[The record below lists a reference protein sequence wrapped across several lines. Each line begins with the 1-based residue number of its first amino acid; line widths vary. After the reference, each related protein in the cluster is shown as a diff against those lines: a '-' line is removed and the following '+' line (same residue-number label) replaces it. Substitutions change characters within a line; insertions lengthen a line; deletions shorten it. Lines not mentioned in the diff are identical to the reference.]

1 MTTKTTKAKKATVK
15 KAAPKKEVRPP
26 LPRPVVSYVW
36 MRSGGRCAFPGCNI
50 PLWKDLLTNER
61 VNAALIAHIISWTPT
76 GPRGDAVLSPQ
87 LAKDASNLML
97 LCHTHHE
104 RVDNDVAQFTVDV
117 LRDYKARHEKRIEML
132 TGIDEDRRTTMVLL
146 QAAVGPHADPMRF
159 DHARLAA
166 AEAGHYP
173 REEVIT
179 IDLTALGSRDHE
191 MDYWPKATRLISARL
206 QTSLTSLRHSE
217 KVDHVSVFAFA
228 PIPLL
233 IHLGRELGD
242 KIAASTYNLHRDPKG
257 WRWPRDA
264 RRFKDYSSLPEE
276 AVDASAT
283 EVGLLVSVTSN
294 VQREHV
300 RKVLPEPAPLFE
312 LRSDA
317 PVPDLLRHP
326 DELTA
331 FARAFQGVME
341 RIHNETPRATRIHLF
356 AGVPVACAVEMGR
369 SLLPKVHAP
378 IQVYDFHQATQ
389 GFVPAIEIRAS

>member
-1 MTTKTTKAKKATVK
+1 MTMKTTKPKKATVK
-15 KAAPKKEVRPP
+15 KASPKKEVRPT
-26 LPRPVVSYVW
+26 LPPRVVSYVW

-50 PLWKDLLTNER
+50 PLWKDLLTNEH
-61 VNAALIAHIISWTPT
+61 VNAALIAHIIAWTPT
-76 GPRGDAVLSPQ
+76 GPRGDVVLSSQ
-87 LAKDASNLML
+87 LATDATNLML
-97 LCHTHHE
+97 LCHTHHT
-104 RVDNDVAQFTVDV
+104 RVDKDESQFTVEV
-117 LRDYKARHEKRIEML
+117 LRDYKARHEKRIEVL
-132 TGIDEDRRTTMVLL
+132 SGIDEDRRTTMILL

-159 DHARLAA
+159 DRARLAA
-166 AEAGHYP
+166 AEARLYP
-173 REEVIT
+173 REEVIA

-191 MDYWPKATRLISARL
+191 ADYWPKATRIISARL
-206 QTSLTSLRHSE
+206 QSSLVSLRHTE
-217 KVDHVSVFAFA
+217 NVDHVSVFAFA

-257 WRWPRDA
+257 WRWPCDA
-264 RRFKDYSSLPEE
+264 RRFKEYRSLPEG

-312 LRSDA
+312 LRTDA
-317 PVPDLLRHP
+317 PVPDILRHP

-378 IQVYDFHQATQ
+378 IQVYDFHQATN
-389 GFVPAIEIRAS
+389 GFVPTIEIGAN

>member
-1 MTTKTTKAKKATVK
+1 MTMKTTKPTKGTAK
-15 KAAPKKEVRPP
+15 KAAPKKEARPT
-26 LPRPVVSYVW
+26 LPPRVVSYVW

-61 VNAALIAHIISWTPT
+61 VNAALIAHIVAWTPT

-87 LAKDASNLML
+87 LATDASNLML

-104 RVDNDVAQFTVDV
+104 RVDNDEAQFTVDV
-117 LRDYKARHEKRIEML
+117 LMDYKARHEKRVETL
-132 TGIDEDRRTTMVLL
+132 TGIDEDQRTTMVLL

-173 REEVIT
+173 REEVIA
-179 IDLTALGSRDHE
+179 IDLTTLGSRDHE
-191 MDYWPKATRLISARL
+191 EDYWSKAKSLISARL
-206 QTSLTSLRHSE
+206 ETSLTSLRHTE
-217 KVDHVSVFAFA
+217 KVDHISVFAFA

-242 KIAASTYNLHRDPKG
+242 KVAANTYNLHRDPKG

-264 RRFKDYSSLPEE
+264 RRFNAYHTLPEE
-276 AVDASAT
+276 AVDANST

-300 RKVLPEPAPLFE
+300 RKVLPEPAPLLE
-312 LRSDA
+312 LRTDA
-317 PVPDLLRHP
+317 PVPDILRHP

-331 FARAFQGVME
+331 FARAFQRAME
-341 RIHNETPRATRIHLF
+341 RIHNEAPRATRIHLF

-369 SLLPKVHAP
+369 ALLTKVHAP
-378 IQVYDFHQATQ
+378 IQVYDFHQATK
-389 GFVPAIEIRAS
+389 GFAPAIEIRAN